1 MSEKAREALKNI
13 VRAAERTEDG
23 YVMQVEI
30 PARDSDE
37 RRRICTELTA
47 RGCISSVE
55 PYGRNY
61 IRCQVE
67 RIAYSYLED

>member
-1 MSEKAREALKNI
+1 MSEQAKEALRVI
-13 VRAAERTEDG
+13 VEAAERTEDG

-47 RGCISSVE
+47 RGCISSVD

-67 RIAYSYLED
+67 PIAYSYLKD